1 MRRGEVKRIYAIVR
15 KDLIIELRSK
25 EIIST
30 TLLFSLLVL
39 VIFNFTFEPGSQ
51 ASRELAPGILWVAFS
66 FAGIL
71 GLNRSFIY
79 EKDQECLQG
88 ILLTPMDRG
97 SLYLG
102 KFFGNIIFLGIV
114 ELITL
119 PLFAL
124 LFNMEIINVLP
135 SLLLI
140 IFLGTVGFSSVGTLF
155 SAISINTRAREV
167 MLPILLF
174 PISVPV
180 ILSSVKATGA
190 ILRGSALSDISSWLK
205 LLAGYDV
212 IFSVLSYLVFE
223 YVIEE

>member
-1 MRRGEVKRIYAIVR
+1 MRSIYAIIR
-15 KDLIIELRSK
+15 KDLIIEFRSK

-51 ASRELAPGILWVAFS
+51 ASRELAPGILWVAFC

-88 ILLTPMDRG
+88 ILITPVDRG

-102 KFFGNIIFLGIV
+102 KFIGNVIFLGIV
-114 ELITL
+114 EVITL

-124 LFNMEIINVLP
+124 LFNLPILDVLP
-135 SLLLI
+135 LLLF
-140 IFLGTVGFSSVGTLF
+140 IFLLGTVGFASVGTLF

-190 ILRGSALSDISSWLK
+190 VLKGSSLSDISSWLK

-212 IFSVLSYLVFE
+212 IFSVLSYLIFE